1 MSNTRQRKSTPVKA
15 QTTPQ
20 KEEEVPVLN
29 TDTVKGSGQALPGW
43 LWRAILLCVKVT
55 LGFLFCLHVL
65 TPVFILTNPWIQSK
79 AVFLNNFRWPP
90 FIDVTKPEEF
100 GLGNTVRNFYLQVE
114 EHSRVGVWHLLP
126 QSLAESG
133 VEFNQYESLLK
144 DGKPIFLYLHGT
156 SGSRAGWHRV
166 QLYKLLVSLEFHVIA
181 FDYRGWADSVGEPT
195 EDGVVADSYF
205 IYKWIKQRSGNAP
218 VFLWGHSLGTAI
230 TTKLAKMLCEKGE
243 EPVGVVLE
251 SPFTN
256 IKEAASKHP
265 FTAPFRMLPWFE
277 AVFLD
282 TIDQNNISFTSDKNI
297 AHVTT
302 PLLILHAEDDKVVP
316 FELGKKLYSIASET
330 RPTNSGPLEFVSF
343 NASYGYGHKLIC
355 MAPELPLIIR
365 KFLETCHEEGKHS
378 PQEML

>member
-1 MSNTRQRKSTPVKA
+1 MSSTRKRKQSPVKI
-15 QTTPQ
+15 QTVH
-20 KEEEVPVLN
+20 KEEEPEEEVQVLN
-29 TDTVKGSGQALPGW
+29 TDVVKGSGPVLPGW
-43 LWRAILLCVKVT
+43 LWRLILLSMKVT

-65 TPVFILTNPWIQSK
+65 TPVLILTNPWIQSK

-90 FIDVTKPEEF
+90 FIDVTKPDEF
-100 GLGNTVRNFYLQVE
+100 GLGHSVRNFYLQVE
-114 EHSRVGVWHLLP
+114 EHSRVGVWHLIP
-126 QSLAESG
+126 QSEAE
-133 VEFNQYESLLK
+133 VEFSQYENLLK

-166 QLYKLLVSLEFHVIA
+166 QLYKLLVSMGFHVIA
-181 FDYRGWADSVGEPT
+181 FDYRGWADSVGVPT
-195 EDGVVADSYF
+195 EDGVVADGYF
-205 IYKWIKQRSGNAP
+205 MYKWIKQRSGNSP

-243 EPVGVVLE
+243 EPLGVILE

-256 IKEAASKHP
+256 IREAASKHP

-282 TIDQNNISFTSDKNI
+282 TIDQNNISFTTDKNI

-316 FELGKKLYSIASET
+316 FELGEKLYGIASET
-330 RPTNSGPLEFVSF
+330 RPTNSGPLDFVSF
-343 NASYGYGHKLIC
+343 NASYGYGHKLIF
-355 MAPELPLIIR
+355 MAPELPSIIS
-365 KFLETCHEEGKHS
+365 KFVDTCEEEKTT
-378 PQEML
+378 Q

>member
-1 MSNTRQRKSTPVKA
+1 MSNTRQRKPTPVKI

-20 KEEEVPVLN
+20 KEEEIQVLS
-29 TDTVKGSGQALPGW
+29 TDAGKGSGPVLPCW
-43 LWRAILLCVKVT
+43 LWRLILLCVKVT

-65 TPVFILTNPWIQSK
+65 TPVLILTNPWIQSK

-90 FIDVTKPEEF
+90 FIDVTKPDEF
-100 GLGNTVRNFYLQVE
+100 GLGHSVRNFYLQVE
-114 EHSRVGVWHLLP
+114 EHSRVGVWHLIP
-126 QSLAESG
+126 QSEVASG
-133 VEFNQYESLLK
+133 VEFNQYEDLLK

-166 QLYKLLVSLEFHVIA
+166 QLYKLLVSMDFHVIA
-181 FDYRGWADSVGEPT
+181 FDYRGWADSVGVPT
-195 EDGVVADSYF
+195 EDGVVADGYF
-205 IYKWIKQRSGNAP
+205 MYKWIKQRSGNTP
-218 VFLWGHSLGTAI
+218 VYLWGHSLGTAI

-243 EPVGVVLE
+243 EPLGVVLE

-256 IKEAASKHP
+256 IREAASKHP

-302 PLLILHAEDDKVVP
+302 PLLIMHAEDDKVVP

-330 RPTNSGPLEFVSF
+330 RPTNSGPLEFISF
-343 NASYGYGHKLIC
+343 NASYGYGHKLIF
-355 MAPELPLIIR
+355 MALELPNIIR
-365 KFLETCHEEGKHS
+365 KFADTCEGERT
-378 PQEML
+378 QTGQGML